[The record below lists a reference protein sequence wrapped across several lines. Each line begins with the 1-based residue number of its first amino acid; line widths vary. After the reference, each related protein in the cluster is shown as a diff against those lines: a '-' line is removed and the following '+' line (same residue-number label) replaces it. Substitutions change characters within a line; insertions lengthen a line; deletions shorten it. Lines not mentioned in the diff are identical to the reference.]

1 MSTPTVAI
9 IEDHLLL
16 AETLQSALTHRGIE
30 ATVCSP
36 DALDAMLARVLD
48 LAPDLVLLGL
58 DLGAFGD
65 STELVAALTAG
76 GIRVLVVTGVTER
89 LRIALAIERGAIGFH
104 SKALGFDAL
113 VATAS
118 AALAGACVLDPALR
132 IALLQEL
139 ARARADQQ
147 RSVVGLSV
155 LTDREQGTLQAL
167 AEGRSVHEIASDW
180 VVSEATVRT
189 HVRGVLV
196 KLGVASQLAAVA
208 EARRNGWLTPLVERR
223 RVRLT
228 PR

>member
-1 MSTPTVAI
+1 MSAVVI

-16 AETLQSALTHRGIE
+16 AETLQVALGRRGID
-30 ATVCSP
+30 ATVCP
-36 DALDAMLARVLD
+36 PAALEVLLDDVLA
-48 LAPDLVLLGL
+48 LAPELVLLDL
-58 DLGAFGD
+58 DLGEIGD
-65 STELVAALTAG
+65 STELVGQLTAM

-89 LRIALAIERGAIGFH
+89 LRIARAVERGAIGYQA
-104 SKALGFDAL
+104 KALGFDAL

-118 AALAGACVLDPALR
+118 AALAGRCVLDPGLR
-132 IALLQEL
+132 FTLLREL
-139 ARARADQQ
+139 ARARAEQE
-147 RSVVGLSV
+147 RSVVRFTV

-167 AEGRSVHEIASDW
+167 GEGRSVHEIATAW

-189 HVRGVLV
+189 HVRGVLA